1 MSDKKRLS
9 VVMIAKNAAD
19 VITDC
24 LLSVNW
30 ADEIIVLDSGSTD
43 ATCQIASEM
52 GAKVYTNTQWPG
64 FGRQRQLAQSYA
76 SGDYI
81 FMIDADERVTP
92 ELKASIEHV
101 ITSPDDDD
109 KVYSCARLNLFM
121 GRFMKHS
128 GWYPDK
134 VIRLYRR
141 ERYQYNDNQVH
152 ESLDTQGASIVTLK
166 GDLRHLTCRNLM
178 EFQQKQLNYAEA
190 WAKHRYEQGKKTR
203 YFSVWSHMLGAFF
216 KTWLFRAGFLDGKQ
230 GLMLAVV
237 NAQYT
242 FNKYAALWE
251 LTQTKSNYDEKKSNL
266 SRHL

>member
-1 MSDKKRLS
+1 MIAKKRLS
-9 VVMIAKNAAD
+9 VVMITKNAAD
-19 VITDC
+19 LITDC

-43 ATCQIASEM
+43 TTCQIASEM
-52 GAKVYTNTQWPG
+52 GAKVYSNTEWSG

-81 FMIDADERVTP
+81 FMIDSDERVTP
-92 ELKASIEHV
+92 ELKASIEQV
-101 ITSPDDDD
+101 LANPDDN

-121 GRFMKHS
+121 GQFMKHS

-134 VIRLYRR
+134 VIRLYCR

-152 ESLDTQGASIVTLK
+152 ESLDTQGASIVTLR

-178 EFQQKQLNYAEA
+178 EFQQKQLNYARD

-203 YFSVWSHMLGAFF
+203 YFSIISHTLGAFF
-216 KTWLFRAGFLDGKQ
+216 KTWLLRAGFLDGKQ
-230 GLMLAVV
+230 GLVLAIV

-251 LTQTKSNYDEKKSNL
+251 MTQTKSKNNDEKKSDL
-266 SRHL
+266 SRHF